1 MVYLGKIARV
11 KKSMRATVLYFE
23 KESRT
28 EASIHV
34 AGLNAPAD
42 PSLFMT
48 AMRGLNAHHQV
59 AASRLDARATVFS
72 FTREEVD
79 PDDDQAC
86 ADAFELV
93 KRTAEQTWADR
104 GFPVLLHGQRDG
116 DEGLFH
122 VHVLLP
128 NVHLDTGRAMRG
140 DDYSWERAAVV
151 LDEQMQAVGMQH
163 SHEAMRDRVQAIREH
178 RPHRY
183 QRSAHATVD
192 VQAKKQGRQT
202 FPERVALAM
211 KDLED
216 QGKRPQSLDEL
227 DELLKP
233 AGLTV
238 RRRSKRLTYA
248 EREGR
253 DGKKPQAARQERVQ
267 LAAEQL
273 FPPEVITHKARP
285 KFNIPERT
293 EERRRAPRVTAEELE
308 GPAGAFAENRAAEQ
322 IAEQKRRR
330 REEREA
336 ARRMERQQELA
347 REREARQRREAWR
360 QPSRPSYRPSSPP
373 DRTKDTGPELG

>member
-11 KKSMRATVLYFE
+11 KKSMRATVLYLE

-28 EASIHV
+28 EASSHV

-48 AMRGLNAHHQV
+48 SMRGLNAHHQV

-72 FTREEVD
+72 FTREEVN

-93 KRTAEQTWADR
+93 QRTAQQTWADR

-183 QRSAHATVD
+183 ERSAHATVD

-211 KDLED
+211 KDLDDE
-216 QGKRPQSLDEL
+216 GKRPQSLDEL

-238 RRRSKRLTYA
+238 GRRGKRLTYA
-248 EREGR
+248 EREGQ

-285 KFNIPERT
+285 KSNMPERT

-308 GPAGAFAENRAAEQ
+308 GPAGAFAENRDAEQ

-330 REEREA
+330 REEKKA
-336 ARRMERQQELA
+336 AREREHQQELA
-347 REREARQRREAWR
+347 REDAARQRLEAWM
-360 QPSRPSYRPSSPP
+360 QPPSYQPGSSPNPTKNTSP
-373 DRTKDTGPELG
+373 DVK